1 MMSKA
6 FPLVM
11 AAIGEQVYLE
21 SIKGGKKMLR
31 RLTALGL
38 TPGVELNVVQN
49 TGGVLL
55 LSVRGSRIALGRGMA
70 RKMMV
75 SLTGN
80 NGNQTNI
87 EGEEK

>member
-1 MMSKA
+1 MSKV

-31 RLTALGL
+31 RLSALGL
-38 TPGVELNVVQN
+38 TPGVELSVVQN
-49 TGGVLL
+49 AGGALM
-55 LSVRGSRIALGRGMA
+55 LSVRGSRIALGRGMSQ
-70 RKMMV
+70 RVMV

-80 NGNQTNI
+80 SDNQTNI

>member
-6 FPLVM
+6 FPLAM

>member
-1 MMSKA
+1 MMSKV

-11 AAIGEQVYLE
+11 AAIGEKVYLE
-21 SIKGGKKMLR
+21 NIKGGKKMLR

-38 TPGVELNVVQN
+38 TPGVELSVVQN

-80 NGNQTNI
+80 NGN
-87 EGEEK
+87 

>member
-1 MMSKA
+1 MSKV

-11 AAIGEQVYLE
+11 AAIGEQVFLE
-21 SIKGGKKMLR
+21 NIKGGKKMLH

-38 TPGVELNVVQN
+38 TPGVELSVVQN

-75 SLTGN
+75 SLTDN
-80 NGNQTNI
+80 NGDQTNI

>member
-1 MMSKA
+1 MSNA
-6 FPLVM
+6 FPLAM
-11 AAIGEQVYLE
+11 AAVSEHVQLE

-38 TPGVELNVVQN
+38 TPGVELSVVQN
-49 TGGVLL
+49 TGGALL

-70 RKMMV
+70 RRVMV
-75 SLTGN
+75 SLIGN
-80 NGNQTNI
+80 DANQINS

>member
-1 MMSKA
+1 MSKA
-6 FPLVM
+6 FPLAM

-21 SIKGGKKMLR
+21 STKGGKKMLH

-38 TPGVELNVVQN
+38 TPGVELSVVQN

-75 SLTGN
+75 SLVAN
-80 NGNQTNI
+80 NGNQTDI

>member
-1 MMSKA
+1 MSKA
-6 FPLVM
+6 FPLAM

-21 SIKGGKKMLR
+21 NIKGGKKMLR

-38 TPGVELNVVQN
+38 TPGVELRVVQN

-80 NGNQTNI
+80 NGNQIYI

>member
-6 FPLVM
+6 FPLAM

-21 SIKGGKKMLR
+21 NIKGGKKMLR

-38 TPGVELNVVQN
+38 TPGVELSVVQN

-80 NGNQTNI
+80 NGNQRYI

>member
-1 MMSKA
+1 MSNV

-31 RLTALGL
+31 RLSALGL
-38 TPGVELNVVQN
+38 TPGVELSVVQN
-49 TGGVLL
+49 AGGALM
-55 LSVRGSRIALGRGMA
+55 LSVRGSRIALGRGMSQ
-70 RKMMV
+70 RVMV

-80 NGNQTNI
+80 SDNQTNI